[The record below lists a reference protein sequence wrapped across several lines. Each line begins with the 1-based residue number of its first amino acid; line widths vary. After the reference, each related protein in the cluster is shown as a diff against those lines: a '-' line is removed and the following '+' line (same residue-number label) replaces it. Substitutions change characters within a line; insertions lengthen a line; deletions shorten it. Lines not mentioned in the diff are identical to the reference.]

1 MESTESFFETTTY
14 SMSTIDDEYLTSS
27 TESTQEA
34 FTSTTVEIVTEMSTS
49 ILNEMKITD
58 EAALIRFSLIDYVVF
73 GIMLALSGDI

>member
-1 MESTESFFETTTY
+1 MESTESFFETTTN
-14 SMSTIDDEYLTSS
+14 SMSAIDDEYLTSS